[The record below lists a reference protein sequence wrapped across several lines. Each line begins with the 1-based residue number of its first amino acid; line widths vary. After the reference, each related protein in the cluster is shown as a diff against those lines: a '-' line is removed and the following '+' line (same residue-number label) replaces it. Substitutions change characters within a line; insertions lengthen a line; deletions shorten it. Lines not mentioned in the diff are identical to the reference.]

1 MDDDSD
7 ASERKNTKLHSQY
20 IVRTKQPPQYKY
32 ARNKYDNYLT
42 KTSMRA
48 IKFTENKKRWLRL
61 IENDLY
67 SKTEGRGV
75 PRLQRVEIRDNQFV
89 KSPPFFRDDQTS
101 RVSVSELKTKN
112 SNNEDS

>member
-1 MDDDSD
+1 MDDDHGQIHAEDDSD
-7 ASERKNTKLHSQY
+7 ASEERKKTKPHSQY

-32 ARNKYDNYLT
+32 AKNKYDNYLT

-89 KSPPFFRDDQTS
+89 KSPPFFRDD
-101 RVSVSELKTKN
+101 
-112 SNNEDS
+112 